1 MNLGNEEMEVMGEK
15 FPVLAVRKCGCALL
29 VR

>member
-1 MNLGNEEMEVMGEK
+1 MNLGNEEMEVKGEP
-15 FPVLAVRKCGCALL
+15 FSVLGVTKLGCVVL